1 MATDRTNATL
11 VADPPPRYGSQDP
24 EAPPTNLESREAP
37 PPYLPF
43 PGPPPSY
50 SEVVKKIRRT
60 REESDNYPQ
69 FFGKIFKMIIGTFG
83 FTIFL
88 GIFLAIP
95 ISLIVIGAIYKD
107 QCPVQ
112 PKIPIYLIV
121 LGSFGLLKNLLDLC
135 QQVSKGDTDDSDDSE
150 DSDNSESSK
159 SNNVQ
164 SYETLITCFLIAWF
178 IAGNVWIYSI
188 YKPSFNPMDI
198 KYCNQTLYLF
208 AFWITTAGYIIVGF
222 FCFCFCCVACV
233 AVCASDN

>member
-43 PGPPPSY
+43 P
-50 SEVVKKIRRT
+50 
-60 REESDNYPQ
+60 
-69 FFGKIFKMIIGTFG
+69 
-83 FTIFL
+83 
-88 GIFLAIP
+88 
-95 ISLIVIGAIYKD
+95 GAIYKD

-159 SNNVQ
+159 SNDVQ